1 MNETPTPQGQSR
13 SETGGT
19 ERDEQIARELWEDL
33 GRNADA
39 TTGGQEGIYFGFDN
53 GLQIIR
59 EHLTRANK
67 ARDEQSAPAAE
78 RVLESEWRHSNGM
91 LFCGT
96 MRIAK
101 ADFDTDPA
109 PDFKERVF
117 DDICNA
123 LNAPSPAQEKPRP
136 TASSA
141 CAVCRMTLIDHR
153 LHPELFDHEF
163 SYELPAQEKPLE
175 ASVGKWSVER
185 INNFPPIASIKSE
198 SGYVLFRGISEADAK
213 EVCDAH
219 NRVLATASPSE
230 DTKRLNQL
238 LVWMLFAG
246 ATLRHTGTHYELT
259 FRAKTDGEKWA
270 TYTGQTA
277 TEAIDAAMSSPSVTQ
292 TEISATPPTLS
303 AQERQSQETDGVD
316 WQDLAIRARTEL
328 ELLHMNWGLIV
339 KHFGDA
345 KDFEYRETSHNAVC
359 QAIYDAQKPRNL
371 SPSEPA
377 GRAGSVEAEA
387 KSVSTTPE
395 EKQ

>member
-123 LNAPSPAQEKPRP
+123 LNAPS
-136 TASSA
+136 
-141 CAVCRMTLIDHR
+141 
-153 LHPELFDHEF
+153 
-163 SYELPAQEKPLE
+163 PAQEKPLE

-345 KDFEYRETSHNAVC
+345 KDFEYRETSRNAVC